1 MRHFDNYVK
10 IFTVP
15 ANGTIRSEA
24 ERSKLMKII
33 RSKLNKAAT
42 AGFSLS
48 PDTLLFDIETT
59 GLSADTSYLY
69 LIGAVCL
76 ENGEPTL
83 LQWFCDEYSEE
94 KEVLASFRDFI
105 KGYTRL
111 VHYNG
116 TGFDIPYLN
125 KKFKR
130 HCLSFFIDS
139 EGTTDIYKLL
149 LPFKKHTDFPD
160 FKQKTLEQCAG
171 FIREDT
177 FSGGDLTE
185 VYAAYAGK
193 YRLATLTGKTE
204 EADAL
209 RHVML
214 LHNHD
219 DLVGLFYLYNKTKL
233 ADFFAGNLQ
242 PSIIKLEQGLLY
254 TFDFPL
260 LPFPINLMQNDC
272 IFTVT
277 EKETDMLLPF
287 YEGELKF
294 FFKDYKN
301 YYYLKYEDTAVHV
314 SVAEWVDKDAKEKCK
329 PATAYQK
336 KNGTF
341 LALPFSKP
349 EQKEELADLPLF
361 YQEYKGLPAYIEYNA
376 GLVCNPAFVS
386 ASFHVFLTKK

>member
-1 MRHFDNYVK
+1 M
-10 IFTVP
+10 
-15 ANGTIRSEA
+15 
-24 ERSKLMKII
+24 KLI
-33 RSKLNKAAT
+33 RSKINT
-42 AGFSLS
+42 TGITEISL
-48 PDTLLFDIETT
+48 PADTLLFDIETT

-69 LIGAVCL
+69 LIGAICM
-76 ENGEPTL
+76 EEGTPTL
-83 LQWFCDEYSEE
+83 VQWFCDEYSEE
-94 KEVLASFRDFI
+94 KEVLSSFRDSI
-105 KGYTRL
+105 KNYTHL

-116 TGFDIPYLN
+116 SSFDIPYLN

-130 HCLSFFIDS
+130 HCLSYQLDT

-149 LPFKKHTDFPD
+149 LPFRKHTDFPD

-171 FIREDT
+171 FIRTDT

-219 DLVGLFYLYNKTKL
+219 DLVGLLHLYVKTRL
-233 ADFFAGNLQ
+233 QDFFYGTLQ
-242 PSIIKLEQGLLY
+242 PSVIKLAQGLLY

-260 LPFPINLMQNDC
+260 LPFSISLMKNDC
-272 IFTVT
+272 VFTVT
-277 EKETDMLLPF
+277 EKETDLLLPF
-287 YEGELKF
+287 YYGDLKY

-301 YYYLKYEDTAVHV
+301 YSFLKYEDTAVHN

-349 EQKEELADLPLF
+349 EQKSELADLPLF
-361 YQEYKGLPAYIEYNA
+361 YQEYKMLPAYVEY
-376 GLVCNPAFVS
+376 GDELVCSRKFIQICFD
-386 ASFHVFLTKK
+386 SFLRK

>member
-1 MRHFDNYVK
+1 MK
-10 IFTVP
+10 IF
-15 ANGTIRSEA
+15 
-24 ERSKLMKII
+24 
-33 RSKLNKAAT
+33 RSKLNMKAIAE
-42 AGFSLS
+42 FSLR

-69 LIGAVCL
+69 LIGAICL
-76 ENGEPTL
+76 EDGAPTL
-83 LQWFCDEYSEE
+83 IQWFCDEYSEE
-94 KEVLASFRDFI
+94 KEVLSAFRDFI
-105 KGYTRL
+105 KVFPALG
-111 VHYNG
+111 HFNG

-130 HCLSFFIDS
+130 HCLSYEINA
-139 EGTTDIYKLL
+139 EKTTDIYKLL

-160 FKQKTLEQCAG
+160 YKQKTLEQHAG
-171 FIREDT
+171 FIRTDT

-185 VYAAYAGK
+185 VYAAYTGK

-219 DLVGLFYLYNKTKL
+219 DLIGLFYLYCKTKL
-233 ADFFAGNLQ
+233 TDFFSGSLQ

-260 LPFPINLMQNDC
+260 LPFPVSLMQNDC
-272 IFTVT
+272 VFTVT
-277 EKETDMLLPF
+277 EKETNLLLPF
-287 YEGELKF
+287 YYGELKY

-301 YYYLKYEDTAVHV
+301 YSYLKYEDTAVHN

-341 LALPFSKP
+341 LALPFLKP
-349 EQKEELADLPLF
+349 ELKEEFADLPLF
-361 YQEYKGLPAYIEYNA
+361 YREYKLLPGYVEYNDSLA
-376 GLVCNPAFVS
+376 CNREFMNCCFD
-386 ASFHVFLTKK
+386 SFLRK

>member
-1 MRHFDNYVK
+1 MK
-10 IFTVP
+10 L
-15 ANGTIRSEA
+15 IRT
-24 ERSKLMKII
+24 
-33 RSKLNKAAT
+33 KLNT
-42 AGFSLS
+42 ICPAGFGLA

-69 LIGAVCL
+69 LIGAICMEEDEL
-76 ENGEPTL
+76 TL
-83 LQWFCDEYSEE
+83 IQWFCDEYSEE
-94 KEVLASFRDFI
+94 KEVLSSFWDFM
-105 KGYTRL
+105 KNYTRL

-130 HCLSFFIDS
+130 HCLSYAIDG
-139 EGTTDIYKLL
+139 EGTLDIYKLL
-149 LPFKKHTDFPD
+149 LPFKKHTNFTD
-160 FKQKTLEQCAG
+160 FKQKTLEQYAG
-171 FIREDT
+171 FTREDT

-219 DLVGLFYLYNKTKL
+219 DLIGLLYLYSKTRL
-233 ADFFAGNLQ
+233 SDFFAGNLQ

-260 LPFPINLMQNDC
+260 LPFPLSIIQNDC

-277 EKETDMLLPF
+277 DKETDLLLPF
-287 YEGELKF
+287 YEGELKY
-294 FFKDYKN
+294 FFKEYKN
-301 YYYLKYEDTAVHV
+301 YYYLKYEDTAVHI
-314 SVAEWVDKDAKEKCK
+314 SVAEWVDKDVKEKCK

-349 EQKEELADLPLF
+349 EQNEELAETPLF
-361 YQEYKGLPAYIEYNA
+361 YREYKTMPAYIEYNA
-376 GLVCNPAFVS
+376 ELICNPAFIS
-386 ASFHVFLTKK
+386 ACFNTFLKGK

>member
-1 MRHFDNYVK
+1 M
-10 IFTVP
+10 
-15 ANGTIRSEA
+15 
-24 ERSKLMKII
+24 KLL
-33 RSKLNKAAT
+33 RSKLNIPTGLKPQLT
-42 AGFSLS
+42 

-69 LIGAVCL
+69 LIGAICL
-76 ENGEPTL
+76 EENELTL
-83 LQWFCDEYSEE
+83 SQWFCDEYSEE

-105 KGYTRL
+105 KNYSKL

-130 HCLSFFIDS
+130 HCLSYAIDS
-139 EGTTDIYKLL
+139 DSSTDIYKLL
-149 LPFKKHTDFPD
+149 LPFKKYTDFPD
-160 FKQKTLEQCAG
+160 FKQKTIEQCAG
-171 FIREDT
+171 FTREDT

-185 VYAAYAGK
+185 VYSAYAGK

-219 DLVGLFYLYNKTKL
+219 DLIGLFYLYGKTHL
-233 ADFFAGNLQ
+233 TAFFTGSLQ
-242 PSIIKLEQGLLY
+242 PSVIKLEQGLLY

-260 LPFPINLMQNDC
+260 LPFPISLMQNDC
-272 IFTVT
+272 TFTVT
-277 EKETDMLLPF
+277 EKETDLLLPF
-287 YEGELKF
+287 YEGDLKF

-301 YYYLKYEDTAVHV
+301 YYYLKYEDTAVHA
-314 SVAEWVDKDAKEKCK
+314 SVAEWVDKEAKEKCK

-341 LALPFSKP
+341 LALPFNKP
-349 EQKEELADLPLF
+349 EQKEALTDIPLF
-361 YQEYKGLPAYIEYNA
+361 YREYKSLPAYMEF
-376 GLVCNPAFVS
+376 NPESACSKAFITTCFE
-386 ASFHVFLTKK
+386 AFIKK

>member
-1 MRHFDNYVK
+1 M
-10 IFTVP
+10 
-15 ANGTIRSEA
+15 
-24 ERSKLMKII
+24 KLI
-33 RSKLNKAAT
+33 RSKLNIENT
-42 AGFSLS
+42 SGLTLS

-76 ENGEPTL
+76 EEGEPTL

-94 KEVLASFRDFI
+94 KEVLASFRDFV
-105 KGYTRL
+105 KNFSNL

-130 HCLSFFIDS
+130 HCLSYQIDA

-149 LPFKKHTDFPD
+149 LPFKKYTDFPD
-160 FKQKTLEQCAG
+160 FKQKTIEQCAG
-171 FIREDT
+171 FTRTDT

-219 DLVGLFYLYNKTKL
+219 DLVGLFYLYCKTKL
-233 ADFFAGNLQ
+233 ADFFAGKLQ
-242 PSIIKLEQGLLY
+242 PSVIKLEQGLLY

-260 LPFPINLMQNDC
+260 LPFPLSIMQNDC
-272 IFTVT
+272 VFTVT
-277 EKETDMLLPF
+277 EKETDLLLPF
-287 YEGELKF
+287 YYGELKY

-301 YYYLKYEDTAVHV
+301 YSYLKYEDTAVHN

-336 KNGTF
+336 KNSTF
-341 LALPFSKP
+341 LALPFAKP
-349 EQKEELADLPLF
+349 EQKQEISNLPLF
-361 YQEYKGLPAYIEYNA
+361 YREYKTLPAYVEYNDE
-376 GLVCNPAFVS
+376 LVCSPAFIN
-386 ASFHVFLTKK
+386 ACFETFLKHK

>member
-1 MRHFDNYVK
+1 MK
-10 IFTVP
+10 L
-15 ANGTIRSEA
+15 IRT
-24 ERSKLMKII
+24 
-33 RSKLNKAAT
+33 KLNT
-42 AGFSLS
+42 EILPDFSLS
-48 PDTLLFDIETT
+48 ADTLLFDIETT

-76 ENGEPTL
+76 EENEPTL

-94 KEVLASFRDFI
+94 KEVLSSFRDFI
-105 KGYTRL
+105 KNYSRL

-130 HCLSFFIDS
+130 HCLSYFIES
-139 EGTTDIYKLL
+139 EGTLDIYKLL

-160 FKQKTLEQCAG
+160 FKQKTIEQCVG
-171 FIREDT
+171 FMRTDT

-219 DLVGLFYLYNKTKL
+219 DLVGLYLLYAKTRL
-233 ADFFAGNLQ
+233 ADYFAGYLQ

-260 LPFPINLMQNDC
+260 LPFSISLIQNDC
-272 IFTVT
+272 VFTVT
-277 EKETDMLLPF
+277 EKETDLLLPF
-287 YEGELKF
+287 YEGELRY

-301 YYYLKYEDTAVHV
+301 YYYLKYEDSAVHA
-314 SVAEWVDKDAKEKCK
+314 SVAEWVDKEAKEKCK

-336 KNGTF
+336 KQDTF
-341 LALPFSKP
+341 LTLPFQKA
-349 EQKEELADLPLF
+349 EQKEELTNIPLF
-361 YQEYKGLPAYIEYNA
+361 YQDYKSLPAYIEFNA
-376 GLVCNPAFVS
+376 GLACNPAFVS
-386 ASFHVFLTKK
+386 ACFDVFLKGR

>member
-1 MRHFDNYVK
+1 MKLIRTKLH
-10 IFTVP
+10 TVL
-15 ANGTIRSEA
+15 TSE
-24 ERSKLMKII
+24 LQ
-33 RSKLNKAAT
+33 
-42 AGFSLS
+42 LS

-59 GLSADTSYLY
+59 GLSAETSYLY
-69 LIGAVCL
+69 LIGAICL
-76 ENGEPTL
+76 EHGEPTL

-94 KEVLASFRDFI
+94 KEVLTSFRDFT
-105 KGYTRL
+105 KHYTRL

-130 HCLSFFIDS
+130 HCLSYFIDS
-139 EGTTDIYKLL
+139 EGTLDIYKLL
-149 LPFKKHTDFPD
+149 LPFKKYTGFPD
-160 FKQKTLEQCAG
+160 FKQKTVEQCAG
-171 FIREDT
+171 FLRTDT

-219 DLVGLFYLYNKTKL
+219 DLIGLFHLFSKTRL
-233 ADFFAGNLQ
+233 TDLWAGSLQ
-242 PSIIKLEQGLLY
+242 PSILKLEQGLLY

-260 LPFPINLMQNDC
+260 LPFSISLMQNDC
-272 IFTVT
+272 VFTVT
-277 EKETDMLLPF
+277 EKETNLLLPF
-287 YEGELKF
+287 FEGELKY

-301 YYYLKYEDTAVHV
+301 YYYLKHEDTAVHA
-314 SVAEWVDKDAKEKCK
+314 SVAEWVDKEAKEKCK
-329 PATAYQK
+329 SATAYQK

-341 LALPFSKP
+341 LALPFSKA
-349 EQKEELADLPLF
+349 EQKEELADVFLF
-361 YQEYKGLPAYIEYNA
+361 YQDYKCLPAYIEFNA
-376 GLVCNPAFVS
+376 GLICNPAFIS
-386 ASFHVFLTKK
+386 ACFEVFLQKK

>member
-1 MRHFDNYVK
+1 M
-10 IFTVP
+10 
-15 ANGTIRSEA
+15 
-24 ERSKLMKII
+24 KLI
-33 RSKLNKAAT
+33 RSKLNT
-42 AGFSLS
+42 GNLLGFTL
-48 PDTLLFDIETT
+48 PANTLLFDIETT

-69 LIGAVCL
+69 LIGAVCM
-76 ENGEPTL
+76 EDNEPTL

-94 KEVLASFRDFI
+94 KEVLASFRDFA
-105 KGYTRL
+105 KKYTRL

-130 HCLSFFIDS
+130 HCLSYTLDT
-139 EGTTDIYKLL
+139 EETLDIYKLL
-149 LPFKKHTDFPD
+149 LPFKKHTSFPD
-160 FKQKTLEQCAG
+160 FKQKTLEQHAG
-171 FIREDT
+171 FVRTDT

-185 VYAAYAGK
+185 VYAAYTGK

-219 DLVGLFYLYNKTKL
+219 DLVGLYHLYAKTKL
-233 ADFFAGNLQ
+233 ADFFVGDLQ
-242 PSIIKLEQGLLY
+242 PSVIKLEQGLLY

-260 LPFPINLMQNDC
+260 LPFSIRLMRNDC

-277 EKETDMLLPF
+277 EKETDLLLPF
-287 YEGELKF
+287 YTGALKF

-301 YYYLKYEDTAVHV
+301 YYYLKYEDTAVHA
-314 SVAEWVDKDAKEKCK
+314 SVAEWVDKEAKEKCK
-329 PATAYQK
+329 PSTAYQK

-341 LALPFSKP
+341 LTLPFHKP
-349 EQKEELADLPLF
+349 EQTDELSGISLF
-361 YQEYKGLPAYIEYNA
+361 YKEYKILPAYIEFNA

-386 ASFHVFLTKK
+386 ACFDMFLKKQ